1 MNFHAPQ
8 TVGPLSVAFLS
19 GKGGVGKSNLVANL
33 AILMAEMGQ
42 RTLVL
47 DGDLGLANVDLLLG
61 LVPQQTLLDVVE
73 GRCRLE
79 EILLRGPAGIEILPA
94 SSGVE
99 KMADLDDYR
108 REVLLRSLEA
118 VARDR
123 DVLLIDTG
131 SGIHR
136 QSLRLGQAADE
147 IVVVTTPEPPAFADA
162 YAMLKV
168 LSGRPINRFP
178 GLVVNMARTTD
189 EALRITRRLQ
199 RVARRFLGQ
208 APELYGV
215 ILADETVGRAVRE
228 RQALVRGY
236 PTARAVA
243 GMRALAQRL
252 MGLSAGVGDEAG
264 GEPASLSAA
273 AMR

>member
-1 MNFHAPQ
+1 MTSPGAQPRR
-8 TVGPLSVAFLS
+8 PLSVAFLS
-19 GKGGVGKSNLVANL
+19 GKGGVGKSSLVANL
-33 AILMAEMGQ
+33 AILMAEMGR

-61 LVPQQTLLDVVE
+61 LVPQRTLLDVVE

-79 EILLRGPAGIEILPA
+79 EVLLAGPAGIEVLPA

-123 DVLLIDTG
+123 DLLLIDTG

-136 QSLRLGQAADE
+136 QSLRLGQTADE

-168 LSGRPINRFP
+168 LHERPIRRFP
-178 GLVVNMARTTD
+178 RLVVNMARSTE
-189 EALRITRRLQ
+189 EALRVARRLQ

-208 APELYGV
+208 APELSGV
-215 ILADETVGRAVRE
+215 ILEDRNLARAVR
-228 RQALVRGY
+228 RQLPLVRSY
-236 PTARAVA
+236 PDTRAVA
-243 GMRALAQRL
+243 DMRALAERL
-252 MGLSAGVGDEAG
+252 LQPAAPGA
-264 GEPASLSAA
+264 GEPGAGPAA
-273 AMR
+273 LPAAETR